1 MIFKLIY
8 ICTIFKNFL
17 AHCDIDQ
24 SRSPQSEKSAQN
36 DSSRHSTTSGR
47 KDTKY
52 KLLYVSKRRGGG
64 GGLHAQD
71 SSSTSDGLNNLN
83 GSTTSGKCVLS
94 TKSCP
99 PTQSTTTT
107 QNNGGSSAPPP
118 KQNKTTDEFQFR
130 SAQQSVEQREL
141 ISNSNSKGVGNGRRK
156 IITPLKGFSKKA
168 QKNLQFPNSN
178 NGAESIF

>member
-1 MIFKLIY
+1 MIEISKIHGLFFK
-8 ICTIFKNFL
+8 KSL

-52 KLLYVSKRRGGG
+52 KLLYVSKRRGP
-64 GGLHAQD
+64 AQD

-83 GSTTSGKCVLS
+83 SSTTSGKCVLS

>member
-1 MIFKLIY
+1 MYYFVH
-8 ICTIFKNFL
+8 FL
-17 AHCDIDQ
+17 ANCDIDQ

-64 GGLHAQD
+64 GGGLHAQD

-99 PTQSTTTT
+99 PTQSITTT

-118 KQNKTTDEFQFR
+118 KQNKNADEFQFR

-141 ISNSNSKGVGNGRRK
+141 ISNSNSKEVGNGSRQQRRK
-156 IITPLKGFSKKA
+156 IITLNGFSKKA

-178 NGAESIF
+178 NGAESIL

>member
-1 MIFKLIY
+1 MYYFVH
-8 ICTIFKNFL
+8 FL
-17 AHCDIDQ
+17 ANCDIDQ
-24 SRSPQSEKSAQN
+24 SRSPQSEKFAQK

-107 QNNGGSSAPPP
+107 QNNGGSSAPPS
-118 KQNKTTDEFQFR
+118 KQNKNADEFQFR
-130 SAQQSVEQREL
+130 SAQQSVEQREV
-141 ISNSNSKGVGNGRRK
+141 ISNSNSKVVGKGSRQQRRK
-156 IITPLKGFSKKA
+156 IITLNGFSKKA
-168 QKNLQFPNSN
+168 QMNLQFPNSN
-178 NGAESIF
+178 NGAESIL